1 MKKLLALVLC
11 VMLFVSVVPASA
23 SAELPEKIDL
33 YPAVQQMQNLD
44 NAYARF
50 ATANILVNAYNGFM
64 EMSKILGPNA
74 SAEAIEEAEKM
85 GNDYQLILDH
95 VKSLKTGMSYEGL
108 YMLLFPQLMY
118 HLSEATEDV
127 GEDLVAVI
135 ETMEAGVETAIEN
148 LGDPFA

>member
-23 SAELPEKIDL
+23 FAANETIDL
-33 YPAVQQMQNLD
+33 YPAVQQMQSLD

-74 SAEAIEEAEKM
+74 SAEAVEEAEKM

-148 LGDPFA
+148 LGNPFA

>member
-23 SAELPEKIDL
+23 FAANETIDL
-33 YPAVQQMQNLD
+33 YPAVQQMQSLD

-74 SAEAIEEAEKM
+74 SAEAIEEAE
-85 GNDYQLILDH
+85 N
-95 VKSLKTGMSYEGL
+95 MSYEGL

-148 LGDPFA
+148 LGNPFG

>member
-23 SAELPEKIDL
+23 FAANETIDL
-33 YPAVQQMQNLD
+33 YPAVQQMQSLD

-148 LGDPFA
+148 LGNPFG

>member
-23 SAELPEKIDL
+23 FAANETIDL
-33 YPAVQQMQNLD
+33 YPAVQQMQSLD

-50 ATANILVNAYNGFM
+50 ATANIWVNAYNGFM
-64 EMSKILGPNA
+64 ELSKILGPNA

-85 GNDYQLILDH
+85 GENYQLILDH

-127 GEDLVAVI
+127 GDDLIAVI
-135 ETMEAGVETAIEN
+135 ETMEAGVTAAIEN
-148 LGDPFA
+148 LGNPFA

>member
-23 SAELPEKIDL
+23 FAANETIDL

-64 EMSKILGPNA
+64 ELSKILGPNA

-85 GNDYQLILDH
+85 GENYQLILDH

-127 GEDLVAVI
+127 GDDLIAVI
-135 ETMEAGVETAIEN
+135 ETMEADVTAAIEN
-148 LGDPFA
+148 LGNPFA

>member
-23 SAELPEKIDL
+23 FAANETIDL

-64 EMSKILGPNA
+64 ELSKILGPNA

-127 GEDLVAVI
+127 GEDLAAVI

-148 LGDPFA
+148 LGNPFG

>member
-23 SAELPEKIDL
+23 FAANETIDL
-33 YPAVQQMQNLD
+33 YPAVQQMQSLD

-74 SAEAIEEAEKM
+74 SAEAVEEAEKM

-108 YMLLFPQLMY
+108 YMLLFPELMY

-148 LGDPFA
+148 RGNPFA

>member
-23 SAELPEKIDL
+23 FAANETIDL
-33 YPAVQQMQNLD
+33 YPAVQQMQSLD

-148 LGDPFA
+148 LGNPFA

>member
-23 SAELPEKIDL
+23 FAANETIDL

-64 EMSKILGPNA
+64 ELSKILGPNA

-85 GNDYQLILDH
+85 GENYQLILDH

-127 GEDLVAVI
+127 GDDLIAVI
-135 ETMEAGVETAIEN
+135 ETMEAGVTAAIEN
-148 LGDPFA
+148 LGNPFA

>member
-23 SAELPEKIDL
+23 FAANETINL

-50 ATANILVNAYNGFM
+50 ATANILVNAYNGLM

-74 SAEAIEEAEKM
+74 SAEAIEEAENM
-85 GNDYQLILDH
+85 GENYQVILDH

-108 YMLLFPQLMY
+108 YMLLFPELMY

-135 ETMEAGVETAIEN
+135 ETMEAGVDTAIEN
-148 LGDPFA
+148 LGAPFA

>member
-23 SAELPEKIDL
+23 FAANETIDL
-33 YPAVQQMQNLD
+33 YPAVQQMQSLD

-85 GNDYQLILDH
+85 GENYQLILDH

-148 LGDPFA
+148 LGNPFG

>member
-23 SAELPEKIDL
+23 FAANETIDL

-64 EMSKILGPNA
+64 ELSKILGPNA

-85 GNDYQLILDH
+85 GENYQLILDH

-127 GEDLVAVI
+127 GEDLVVVI
-135 ETMEAGVETAIEN
+135 ETMEAGVTAAIEN
-148 LGDPFA
+148 LGNPFA

>member
-23 SAELPEKIDL
+23 FAANETIDL
-33 YPAVQQMQNLD
+33 YPAVQQMQSLD

-95 VKSLKTGMSYEGL
+95 VKSLKTGMSCEGL

-118 HLSEATEDV
+118 HLSEATADV

-148 LGDPFA
+148 LGNPFG

>member
-23 SAELPEKIDL
+23 FAANETINL

-50 ATANILVNAYNGFM
+50 ATANILVNAYNGLM

-85 GNDYQLILDH
+85 GENYQLILDH

-108 YMLLFPQLMY
+108 YMLLFPELMY

-127 GEDLVAVI
+127 GDDLIAVI
-135 ETMEAGVETAIEN
+135 ETMEADVTAAIEN
-148 LGDPFA
+148 LGNPFA

>member
-23 SAELPEKIDL
+23 FAANETIDL

-64 EMSKILGPNA
+64 ELSKILGPNA

-127 GEDLVAVI
+127 GDDLIAVI
-135 ETMEAGVETAIEN
+135 ETMEAGVTAAIEN
-148 LGDPFA
+148 LGNPFA